1 MNCLSQNVAFKFFT
15 CIFLF
20 GSLDA
25 RSNVVLPDIIGTNMV
40 LQQDTTVKLWGWA
53 DPNEKI
59 LISTSWNGKIYN
71 AIGSRDAKWSVEI
84 ETPRAGGPYTISIK
98 GKNSL
103 LLTNILIGELWLC
116 SGQSNME
123 MSGNWGLPD
132 IDKERASANNDKIRF
147 FSVVKN
153 TADYPQDQIRGHW
166 ELCDSNSLMDFSAVG
181 YFFGKR
187 VNERLGFPVGL
198 INASWGGTAAE
209 VWTPDSIINNQP
221 VLKEAAKIIQ
231 PGTMN
236 PYLPGHTYN
245 AMIAP
250 LTSMA
255 IAGVV
260 WYQGENNTEAANT
273 YNLLFTTMIKAW
285 RTAWNQNFPFYYVQI
300 APYRYKKVN
309 SGALLREAQLKS
321 AEYPNTGMVVITD
334 LVTDVNDVHPKDKH
348 DVGQRLA
355 NLALSEHY
363 RIPGLSHKYPMPGDM
378 RVIKS
383 RIVMNIKNAPGG
395 LTTKGAPAR
404 ELFIAGPDSVFH
416 LAKAS
421 IKDTTITVWN
431 KDVKDPIA
439 VRYAFSDTAI
449 GNIFSTEGLPLS
461 PFRTDKWPIVAD
473 GH

>member
-1 MNCLSQNVAFKFFT
+1 MNCLSQNLRIKFL
-15 CIFLF
+15 ISILLF
-20 GSLDA
+20 GSLHA

-59 LISTSWNGKIYN
+59 LITTSWNGKIYN
-71 AIGSRDAKWSVEI
+71 ATGSRDAKWSTEI
-84 ETPRAGGPYTISIK
+84 ETPRAGGPFTISFK

-132 IDKERASANNDKIRF
+132 IEKEKASANNDKIRF

-153 TADYPQDQIRGHW
+153 TAEYPQDQIRGHW
-166 ELCDSNSLMDFSAVG
+166 ELCDSNSLIYFSAVG

-221 VLKEAAKIIQ
+221 VLKEAARIIQ
-231 PGTMN
+231 PSAMC
-236 PYLPGHTYN
+236 PYIPGHVYN

-285 RTAWNQNFPFYYVQI
+285 RTAWNQNFPFYFVQI

-309 SGALLREAQLKS
+309 SGALLREARLQTT
-321 AEYPNTGMVVITD
+321 EYPNTGMVVITD
-334 LVTDVNDVHPKDKH
+334 LVTDVND
-348 DVGQRLA
+348 
-355 NLALSEHY
+355 
-363 RIPGLSHKYPMPGDM
+363 
-378 RVIKS
+378 
-383 RIVMNIKNAPGG
+383 
-395 LTTKGAPAR
+395 
-404 ELFIAGPDSVFH
+404 
-416 LAKAS
+416 
-421 IKDTTITVWN
+421 
-431 KDVKDPIA
+431 
-439 VRYAFSDTAI
+439 
-449 GNIFSTEGLPLS
+449 
-461 PFRTDKWPIVAD
+461 
-473 GH
+473 

>member
-1 MNCLSQNVAFKFFT
+1 
-15 CIFLF
+15 
-20 GSLDA
+20 
-25 RSNVVLPDIIGTNMV
+25 NMV

-59 LISTSWNGKIYN
+59 LITTSWNGKIYN
-71 AIGSRDAKWSVEI
+71 ATGSRDAKWSTDI
-84 ETPRAGGPYTISIK
+84 ETPKAGGPFTISFK

-123 MSGNWGLPD
+123 MSGNWGLSD
-132 IDKERASANNDKIRF
+132 IEKEKASANNDKIRF

-166 ELCDSNSLMDFSAVG
+166 KLCDSNSLMDFSAVG

-221 VLKEAAKIIQ
+221 VLKEAARIIQ
-231 PGTMN
+231 PSAMC
-236 PYLPGHTYN
+236 PYIPGHTYN

-300 APYRYKKVN
+300 APYRYKKAN

-348 DVGQRLA
+348 NVGYRLA

-363 RIPGLSHKYPMPGDM
+363 QIPGLPHKYPMPGDM
-378 RVIKS
+378 HVIKN
-383 RIVMNIKNAPGG
+383 RIMISIKNAPNG

-404 ELFIAGPDSVFH
+404 ELYIAGTDSVFH

-421 IKDTTITVWN
+421 TKDTTITVWN

-439 VRYAFSDTAI
+439 VRFSFSDTAI
-449 GNIFSTEGLPLS
+449 GNIFSGEGLPLS